1 MFLNVDYLLDVRSI
15 YVRSRGRCDVTMS
28 NGMIVQDSQPAQ
40 THPDSQQCQLICK
53 IVSNQKWTMFALL
66 GIVLLGVLLLGIW
79 VFNLRRD
86 LLGNFYSLLL
96 EDPLLQSWFG
106 DNILL
111 LDGA

>member
-1 MFLNVDYLLDVRSI
+1 MSEGTSPPSRLTSFPTGSDLESYFSRWVCARSKQF
-15 YVRSRGRCDVTMS
+15 GRDHAAPVF
-28 NGMIVQDSQPAQ
+28 V
-40 THPDSQQCQLICK
+40 
-53 IVSNQKWTMFALL
+53 LL

-86 LLGNFYSLLL
+86 LLGNFYSLLF

>member
-1 MFLNVDYLLDVRSI
+1 
-15 YVRSRGRCDVTMS
+15 MS

>member
-1 MFLNVDYLLDVRSI
+1 M
-15 YVRSRGRCDVTMS
+15 
-28 NGMIVQDSQPAQ
+28 
-40 THPDSQQCQLICK
+40 
-53 IVSNQKWTMFALL
+53 LL

-86 LLGNFYSLLL
+86 LLGNFYSLLF
-96 EDPLLQSWFG
+96 EYPLLQSWFG